1 MELTILLVPLA
12 AALAPLLA
20 ALIGRV
26 LVVPLIVFEI
36 ALGILLG
43 PSVTG
48 WVQATEILDA
58 MSDIGLAMLFFMA
71 GNEMRIRE
79 LRGPVG
85 KRAGLA
91 WLSSAVL
98 AGAVALVAGSVLDSG
113 LHAIV
118 VIGVALTG
126 TALGTITPILRDT
139 GLNNG
144 AIGAAISAA
153 GAFGEFAPLVVMTVL
168 LSGRAPLSSIAMLLF
183 FVVVMGA
190 VFHLA
195 RRGTR
200 PWVLRMITSTL
211 NTSGQFA
218 VRLVVLIVAAM
229 VALSVALGIDFL
241 LGAFTSGLLVSIV
254 LRDVEPEEQEVI
266 DKKLAAVAYGF
277 FVPLFFVSTGVA
289 FPLAD
294 LVSNRVALAMVPA
307 FALIMLFVRGAP
319 SYFTLPRGATG
330 SDRRTVALFAGT
342 TLPLV
347 IAVTSIGVD
356 AGVLDA
362 TIAAS
367 MVGGGMLTVLL
378 FPMLALIGRSNDRVV
393 VEAGTQGQER

>member
-20 ALIGRV
+20 ALMGRV
-26 LVVPLIVFEI
+26 LIVPLIVFEI

-58 MSDIGLAMLFFMA
+58 LSDIGLAMLFFMA
-71 GNEMRIRE
+71 GNEMRVRE

-98 AGAVALVAGSVLDSG
+98 AGAVALVAGTVLDSG
-113 LHAIV
+113 LHTIV

-126 TALGTITPILRDT
+126 TALGTITPILRDA
-139 GLNNG
+139 GLNKG
-144 AIGAAISAA
+144 PIGAAISAA

-168 LSGRAPLSSIAMLLF
+168 LSGRAPLSSVVMLLF
-183 FVVVMGA
+183 FAVAMGA

-200 PWVLRMITSTL
+200 PWVLRMITNTL

-218 VRLVVLIVAAM
+218 VRLVVLIVGAM
-229 VALSVALGIDFL
+229 VTLSVALGIDFL
-241 LGAFTSGLLVSIV
+241 LGAFTSGLLVSVV

-289 FPLAD
+289 FPLAG
-294 LVSNRVALAMVPA
+294 LISNHAALAMVPA
-307 FALIMLFVRGAP
+307 FALIMLLIRGVP
-319 SYFTLPRGATG
+319 SYFTLPRGTAF

-356 AGVLDA
+356 DGVLDA

-378 FPMLALIGRSNDRVV
+378 FPMLALIGRPKDREVI
-393 VEAGTQGQER
+393 EADVPGQEE